1 MAKNKK
7 LLIILLCVLVA
18 AVAAYIIAL
27 NLGKNTV
34 EEEPGDA
41 IGDLTGSLGK
51 VTLTSNGETNSFTY
65 DEADEAWHWDEDY
78 DYPMKSM
85 YLNLIFNKM
94 KSLTSSRTF
103 EAQESVAHFGL
114 EEPRY
119 SVAAVDSEGK
129 SLSLLVGNELDE
141 DRVYAMEKGGRT
153 IYIVST
159 EFADTLDKTLLDM
172 ALVDSIPE
180 LTANQVKSLTV
191 TTDAGTVT
199 LDSSDRSAYTVLG
212 YAGELKT
219 ETAADWKPTEDK
231 LAEYGLTEPYAV
243 ITVSYDKDGTQG
255 EYTLTCGNTDESGN
269 YRYCIVDDSDM
280 VVLSRTT
287 FIDRVIANV

>member
-7 LLIILLCVLVA
+7 LLIILLCVLAA
-18 AVAAYIIAL
+18 AVIAYIIAL
-27 NLGKNTV
+27 NIGKNN
-34 EEEPGDA
+34 EEETPTDT
-41 IGDLTGSLGK
+41 IGDLTGSLGT
-51 VTLTSNGETNSFTY
+51 VTLSAKGETNSYTY
-65 DEADEAWHWDEDY
+65 DEKDGAWHWDSDY

-94 KSLTSSRTF
+94 KSLTSLRTF

-114 EEPRY
+114 EEPRF
-119 SVAAVDSEGK
+119 SVSAVDSEGK
-129 SLSLLVGNELDE
+129 FLSLLVGNALDD

-159 EFADTLDKTLLDM
+159 EFADTLDKTLLEM
-172 ALVDSIPE
+172 AQVDSIPE
-180 LTANQVKSLTV
+180 LSANQIKSLTV

-199 LDSSDRSAYTVLG
+199 IDSSDRSSYTVLG
-212 YAGELKT
+212 YVGELTT
-219 ETAADWKPTEDK
+219 ESAADWKPTEEE
-231 LAEYGLTEPYAV
+231 LQEYGLTEPYAV
-243 ITVSYDKDGTQG
+243 ISVSYENDSGPG
-255 EYTLTCGNTDESGN
+255 EYTLTCGGLDESGN

-287 FIDRVIANV
+287 FIDRVITNV